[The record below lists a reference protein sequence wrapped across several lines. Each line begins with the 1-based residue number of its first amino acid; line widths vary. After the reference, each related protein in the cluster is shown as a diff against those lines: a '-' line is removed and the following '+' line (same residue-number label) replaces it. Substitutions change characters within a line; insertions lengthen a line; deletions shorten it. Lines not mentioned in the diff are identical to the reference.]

1 MYGNLKI
8 EGVPV
13 CKKCGAPKI
22 SEFYF
27 DKNGYSHWK
36 YTCPFCDTHKL
47 FDKYQNKSL
56 KELKEKKTKKF
67 RGKKWKIRKLSLE
80 RLLFLQ

>member
-1 MYGNLKI
+1 MYRKLKV
-8 EGVPV
+8 EGISV
-13 CKKCGAPKI
+13 CKKCGMPKI

-56 KELKEKKTKKF
+56 KELKEMKKQ
-67 RGKKWKIRKLSLE
+67 RRKNE
-80 RLLFLQ
+80 R

>member
-13 CKKCGAPKI
+13 CKKCGMPKI

-36 YTCPFCDTHKL
+36 YTCPFCDTHEL
-47 FDKYQNKSL
+47 FNKYQNKSL
-56 KELKEKKTKKF
+56 KELKEIKKL
-67 RGKKWKIRKLSLE
+67 RSLE
-80 RLLFLQ
+80 VKNGK

>member
-1 MYGNLKI
+1 MYENLKV

-56 KELKEKKTKKF
+56 KELKGIKKL
-67 RGKKWKIRKLSLE
+67 RSLE
-80 RLLFLQ
+80 VKNGK

>member
-56 KELKEKKTKKF
+56 KELKEIKKPRNLEVKN
-67 RGKKWKIRKLSLE
+67 GK
-80 RLLFLQ
+80 

>member
-1 MYGNLKI
+1 MYRSLKI

-13 CKKCGAPKI
+13 CKKCGMPKK

-56 KELKEKKTKKF
+56 KELKEIK
-67 RGKKWKIRKLSLE
+67 RLRSLE
-80 RLLFLQ
+80 ERNGK